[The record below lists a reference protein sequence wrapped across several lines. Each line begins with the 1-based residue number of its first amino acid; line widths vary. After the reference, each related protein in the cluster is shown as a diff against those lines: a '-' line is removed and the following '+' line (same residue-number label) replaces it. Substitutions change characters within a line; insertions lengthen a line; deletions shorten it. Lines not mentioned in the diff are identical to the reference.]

1 MNNERIKIPFKRLIQ
16 NCLYVLKYA
25 FKIAPKFYISYMA
38 VKMLNSFVSSIISVL
53 MTKMLIDCVT
63 SGGTFNQAVNIILST
78 AGVMFL
84 TYLVSTFIDTI
95 YGIKAINI
103 SGIIQRDILKKAS
116 EMDIKYY
123 DNTEFYNNF
132 IRALERGE
140 GLISGSISTIINV
153 LSLMSG
159 IVGVIGVV
167 ITIDPIIALFPFVA
181 CAANIV
187 SLVFMQKAQYELT
200 VNSDM
205 AKRKR
210 NYSRRVFYQAEYAK
224 EMKLTDIKTPLLKQ
238 FEASIDEERQMAR
251 KYGKKLMFFTL
262 IHYVFGWTVFAF
274 YLPPLYMSYRT
285 LVTKSMDI
293 GEMSA
298 VHTANLNTFHA
309 LRNASS
315 SLMEFQ
321 KTGLFAEQF
330 RNFMECKPTIENA
343 TGCAIQQDKPQIIEI
358 KNLTFKYDDKI
369 VLDDVNMTIKP
380 GEKIAIVGHNGAGKT
395 TLIKL
400 LLRLY
405 DPTEGSI
412 YYGGKDIREYDV
424 KDYRAAIGIVMQ
436 DFQIYSCSIKQN
448 VAMGYVTD
456 ENQIDYALKQ
466 AGIYGKINNLHNGSD
481 TILEREFDDNGTVF
495 SGGER
500 QKLAV
505 ARLFTKNSLISIL
518 DEPSSALDP
527 IAEYEI
533 NDTMFKAAQDS
544 TIILIS
550 HRLSTTRAADKI
562 YLFENGRIIEK
573 GSHKELMALDGEY
586 ARMFKKQA
594 EYYLAV

>member
-1 MNNERIKIPFKRLIQ
+1 MNNEKIEIPAKRLIL

-25 FKIAPKFYISYMA
+25 FKVSPMFYTLYMV
-38 VKMLNSFVSSIISVL
+38 VKMLNSLVSSVIIVM
-53 MTKMLIDCVT
+53 MTKLVIDCVT
-63 SGGTFNQAVNIILST
+63 SGGTFNQAVKIILIT
-78 AGVMFL
+78 TGILFL
-84 TYLVSTFIDTI
+84 TYLISTLIDTL

-103 SGIIQRDILKKAS
+103 NGIIQRAILKKAS

-123 DNTEFYNNF
+123 DNTEFYNDF
-132 IRALERGE
+132 IRSLERGE
-140 GLISGSISTIINV
+140 GLIASSITTIINV
-153 LSLMSG
+153 LSRLSG
-159 IVGVIGVV
+159 VAAVIGVV

-181 CAANIV
+181 CAANIGT
-187 SLVFMQKAQYELT
+187 LVFMQKSQYELT
-200 VNSDM
+200 INSDM
-205 AKRKR
+205 AKRKK

-224 EMKLTDIKTPLLKQ
+224 EMKLTDIRLPLLKQ
-238 FEASIDEERQMAR
+238 FEASIDEERLMAK
-251 KYGKKLMFFTL
+251 KYGKRLMLFTL

-309 LRNASS
+309 LRNASA

-321 KTGLFAEQF
+321 KTGLFAENF
-330 RNFMECKPTIENA
+330 RNFMEYKPKIENTLGGA
-343 TGCAIQQDKPQIIEI
+343 VQSDKPQTIEI
-358 KNLTFKYDDKI
+358 RHLTFKYNNEV
-369 VLDDVNMTIKP
+369 VLNDINMTIKP

-395 TLIKL
+395 TLVKL

-405 DPTEGSI
+405 DPDEGSI
-412 YYGGKDIREYDV
+412 YYGGRDIREYDV
-424 KDYRAAIGIVMQ
+424 NDYRAAIGFVMQ
-436 DFQIYSCSIKQN
+436 DFQIYSCSVKQN
-448 VAMGYVTD
+448 VAMGYETN
-456 ENQIDYALKQ
+456 EKQIDHALAQ
-466 AGIYGKINNLHNGSD
+466 AGIDGKINSLYNGLD

-505 ARLFTKNSLISIL
+505 ARLFMKNSLISIL

-533 NDTMFKAAQDS
+533 NDRMFKAAKDS

-562 YLFENGRIIEK
+562 YLFENGRIIES
-573 GSHKELMALDGEY
+573 GSHEELMALDGEY
-586 ARMFKKQA
+586 AHMFKKQA